1 MFYSLTGKLVHMEP
15 GVVAIECGGVA
26 FKCFTS
32 MNTQKNMPRIGET
45 ATVYTHL
52 NVREDALDLYG
63 FSTKSELNC
72 YKMLTTIS
80 GVGPKAAL
88 SILSEMTPEGVA
100 MAAASGDSKVV
111 ALLQYLNLHLTEE
124 LTIDQLSERF
134 YVSKYHMMRRFRR
147 ETGYSIHGYVT
158 EKRLLLAQR
167 LLAQG
172 ASPSEVGAQVGYQ
185 DYSTFSRAYKKQFGR
200 GPSADVVH
208 ESTICMELGKNCD
221 LQ

>member
-80 GVGPKAAL
+80 GVGPKLAQRIVLELKDRVKKMGFTGGTLELTGTDDAGIVSASQNAEQAVQALIVLGYTQSEAAQAVAKLDGSL
-88 SILSEMTPEGVA
+88 S
-100 MAAASGDSKVV
+100 
-111 ALLQYLNLHLTEE
+111 TEE
-124 LTIDQLSERF
+124 LIRGALKSMASRF
-134 YVSKYHMMRRFRR
+134 
-147 ETGYSIHGYVT
+147 
-158 EKRLLLAQR
+158 
-167 LLAQG
+167 
-172 ASPSEVGAQVGYQ
+172 
-185 DYSTFSRAYKKQFGR
+185 
-200 GPSADVVH
+200 
-208 ESTICMELGKNCD
+208 
-221 LQ
+221 

>member
-72 YKMLTTIS
+72 YKMLTKVNEPPKRIKFS
-80 GVGPKAAL
+80 GG
-88 SILSEMTPEGVA
+88 ILHSPAWAQMCADIFQKDLEVDDNEQG
-100 MAAASGDSKVV
+100 S
-111 ALLQYLNLHLTEE
+111 LLGGA
-124 LTIDQLSERF
+124 
-134 YVSKYHMMRRFRR
+134 V
-147 ETGYSIHGYVT
+147 
-158 EKRLLLAQR
+158 LA
-167 LLAQG
+167 
-172 ASPSEVGAQVGYQ
+172 
-185 DYSTFSRAYKKQFGR
+185 
-200 GPSADVVH
+200 
-208 ESTICMELGKNCD
+208 MELAGVIGDVRDFDPAPAKIIHPNPEMADFYEKKFERYLKCYEAGC
-221 LQ
+221 

>member
-72 YKMLTTIS
+72 YKTLTTIS
-80 GVGPKAAL
+80 GVGPKLAQRIVLELKDRVKKMGFTGGTLELTGTDDAGIVSASQNAEQAVQALIVLGYTQSEAAQAVAKLDGSL
-88 SILSEMTPEGVA
+88 S
-100 MAAASGDSKVV
+100 
-111 ALLQYLNLHLTEE
+111 TEE
-124 LTIDQLSERF
+124 LIRGALKSMASRF
-134 YVSKYHMMRRFRR
+134 
-147 ETGYSIHGYVT
+147 
-158 EKRLLLAQR
+158 
-167 LLAQG
+167 
-172 ASPSEVGAQVGYQ
+172 
-185 DYSTFSRAYKKQFGR
+185 
-200 GPSADVVH
+200 
-208 ESTICMELGKNCD
+208 
-221 LQ
+221 

>member
-63 FSTKSELNC
+63 FSTKIELNC

-100 MAAASGDSKVV
+100 MAAASGDSKKFTKASGVGPKLAQRIVLELKDRVKKMGFTGGTLELIGTDDAGIVSASQNAEQAVQALIVLGYTQSEAAQAV
-111 ALLQYLNLHLTEE
+111 AKLDGSLTTEE
-124 LTIDQLSERF
+124 LIRGALKSMASRF
-134 YVSKYHMMRRFRR
+134 
-147 ETGYSIHGYVT
+147 
-158 EKRLLLAQR
+158 
-167 LLAQG
+167 
-172 ASPSEVGAQVGYQ
+172 
-185 DYSTFSRAYKKQFGR
+185 
-200 GPSADVVH
+200 
-208 ESTICMELGKNCD
+208 
-221 LQ
+221 

>member
-88 SILSEMTPEGVA
+88 SILSNVSPEQFALCVA
-100 MAAASGDSKVV
+100 TGDSKVFTAAKGIGAKTAQRIVLELKDKITNEQLEGSVGAANPAVSGIASGRGNLSEAISALVVLGYPQAQAAHVV
-111 ALLQYLNLHLTEE
+111 AAMDAELPVEE
-124 LTIDQLSERF
+124 LIKSAL
-134 YVSKYHMMRRFRR
+134 KA
-147 ETGYSIHGYVT
+147 
-158 EKRLLLAQR
+158 LA
-167 LLAQG
+167 G
-172 ASPSEVGAQVGYQ
+172 QV
-185 DYSTFSRAYKKQFGR
+185 
-200 GPSADVVH
+200 
-208 ESTICMELGKNCD
+208 
-221 LQ
+221 

>member
-100 MAAASGDSKVV
+100 MAAASGDSKKFTKASGVGP
-111 ALLQYLNLHLTEE
+111 
-124 LTIDQLSERF
+124 
-134 YVSKYHMMRRFRR
+134 K
-147 ETGYSIHGYVT
+147 
-158 EKRLLLAQR
+158 LAQR
-167 LLAQG
+167 IVLELKDHGFTDGKVHIAHCDNPE
-172 ASPSEVGAQVGYQ
+172 AAKRLKLMIHAVFAGAQV
-185 DYSTFSRAYKKQFGR
+185 
-200 GPSADVVH
+200 DVAECGGLCSYYAEQGGLMVGF
-208 ESTICMELGKNCD
+208 EDGEAEA
-221 LQ
+221 

>member
-72 YKMLTTIS
+72 CKMLTTIS

-100 MAAASGDSKVV
+100 MAAASGDSKKFTKASGVGPKLAQRIVLELKDRVKKMGFTGGTLELTGTDDAGIVSASQNAEQAVQALIVLGYTQSEAAQAV
-111 ALLQYLNLHLTEE
+111 AKLDGSLSTEE
-124 LTIDQLSERF
+124 LIRGALKSMASRF
-134 YVSKYHMMRRFRR
+134 
-147 ETGYSIHGYVT
+147 
-158 EKRLLLAQR
+158 
-167 LLAQG
+167 
-172 ASPSEVGAQVGYQ
+172 
-185 DYSTFSRAYKKQFGR
+185 
-200 GPSADVVH
+200 
-208 ESTICMELGKNCD
+208 
-221 LQ
+221 

>member
-15 GVVAIECGGVA
+15 GIVAIECGGVA

-100 MAAASGDSKVV
+100 MAAASGDSKKFTKASGVGPKLAQRIVLELKDRVKKMGFTGGTLELTGTDDAGIVSASQNAVQALIVLGYTQSEAAQAV
-111 ALLQYLNLHLTEE
+111 AKLDGSLSTEE
-124 LTIDQLSERF
+124 LIRGALKSMASRF
-134 YVSKYHMMRRFRR
+134 
-147 ETGYSIHGYVT
+147 
-158 EKRLLLAQR
+158 
-167 LLAQG
+167 
-172 ASPSEVGAQVGYQ
+172 
-185 DYSTFSRAYKKQFGR
+185 
-200 GPSADVVH
+200 
-208 ESTICMELGKNCD
+208 
-221 LQ
+221 

>member
-100 MAAASGDSKVV
+100 MAAASGDSKKFTKASGVGPKLAQRIVLELKDRVKKMGFTGGTLELTDAGIVSASQNAEQAVQALIVLGYTQSEAAQAV
-111 ALLQYLNLHLTEE
+111 AKLDGSLSTEE
-124 LTIDQLSERF
+124 LIRGALKSMASRF
-134 YVSKYHMMRRFRR
+134 
-147 ETGYSIHGYVT
+147 
-158 EKRLLLAQR
+158 
-167 LLAQG
+167 
-172 ASPSEVGAQVGYQ
+172 
-185 DYSTFSRAYKKQFGR
+185 
-200 GPSADVVH
+200 
-208 ESTICMELGKNCD
+208 
-221 LQ
+221 

>member
-100 MAAASGDSKVV
+100 MAAASGDSKKFTKASGVGPKLAQRIVLELKDRVKKMGFTGGTLELTGTDDAGIVSASQNAEQAVHQAHDAAHQSEAAQAV
-111 ALLQYLNLHLTEE
+111 AKLDGSLSTEE
-124 LTIDQLSERF
+124 LIRGALKSMASRF
-134 YVSKYHMMRRFRR
+134 
-147 ETGYSIHGYVT
+147 
-158 EKRLLLAQR
+158 
-167 LLAQG
+167 
-172 ASPSEVGAQVGYQ
+172 
-185 DYSTFSRAYKKQFGR
+185 
-200 GPSADVVH
+200 
-208 ESTICMELGKNCD
+208 
-221 LQ
+221 

>member
-100 MAAASGDSKVV
+100 MAAASGDSKKFTKASGVGPKLAQRIVLDLKDRVKKIGFTGGTLELTGTDEGIVSASQNAEQAVQALIVLGYTQSEAAQAV
-111 ALLQYLNLHLTEE
+111 AKLDGSLSTEE
-124 LTIDQLSERF
+124 LIRGALKSMASRF
-134 YVSKYHMMRRFRR
+134 
-147 ETGYSIHGYVT
+147 
-158 EKRLLLAQR
+158 
-167 LLAQG
+167 
-172 ASPSEVGAQVGYQ
+172 
-185 DYSTFSRAYKKQFGR
+185 
-200 GPSADVVH
+200 
-208 ESTICMELGKNCD
+208 
-221 LQ
+221 

>member
-1 MFYSLTGKLVHMEP
+1 MPSIWTESTEGIERTKAMFYSLTGKLVHMEP

-72 YKMLTTIS
+72 YKMLTAIS

-100 MAAASGDSKVV
+100 MAAASGDSKKFTKASGVGPKLAQRIVLELKDRVKKMGFTGGTLELTGTDDAGIVSASQNAEQAVQALIVLGYTQSEAAQAV
-111 ALLQYLNLHLTEE
+111 AKLDGSLSTEE
-124 LTIDQLSERF
+124 LIRGALKSMASRF
-134 YVSKYHMMRRFRR
+134 
-147 ETGYSIHGYVT
+147 
-158 EKRLLLAQR
+158 
-167 LLAQG
+167 
-172 ASPSEVGAQVGYQ
+172 
-185 DYSTFSRAYKKQFGR
+185 
-200 GPSADVVH
+200 
-208 ESTICMELGKNCD
+208 
-221 LQ
+221 

>member
-80 GVGPKAAL
+80 GPKAAL

-100 MAAASGDSKVV
+100 MAAASGDSKKFTKASGVGPKLAQRIVLELKDRVKKMGFTGGTLELTGTDDAGIVSASQNAEQAVQALIVLGYTQSEAAQAV
-111 ALLQYLNLHLTEE
+111 AKLDGSLSTEE
-124 LTIDQLSERF
+124 LIRGALKSMASRF
-134 YVSKYHMMRRFRR
+134 
-147 ETGYSIHGYVT
+147 
-158 EKRLLLAQR
+158 
-167 LLAQG
+167 
-172 ASPSEVGAQVGYQ
+172 
-185 DYSTFSRAYKKQFGR
+185 
-200 GPSADVVH
+200 
-208 ESTICMELGKNCD
+208 
-221 LQ
+221 

>member
-80 GVGPKAAL
+80 GVGPKRAQRIVLELKDRVKKMGFTGGTLELTGTDDAGIVSASQNAEQAVQALIVLGYTQSEAAQAVAKLDGSL
-88 SILSEMTPEGVA
+88 S
-100 MAAASGDSKVV
+100 
-111 ALLQYLNLHLTEE
+111 TEE
-124 LTIDQLSERF
+124 LIRGALKSMASRF
-134 YVSKYHMMRRFRR
+134 
-147 ETGYSIHGYVT
+147 
-158 EKRLLLAQR
+158 
-167 LLAQG
+167 
-172 ASPSEVGAQVGYQ
+172 
-185 DYSTFSRAYKKQFGR
+185 
-200 GPSADVVH
+200 
-208 ESTICMELGKNCD
+208 
-221 LQ
+221 

>member
-100 MAAASGDSKVV
+100 MAAASGDSKKFTKASGVGPKLAQRIVLGFTGGTLELTGTDDAGIVSASQNAEQAVQALIVLGYTQSEAAQAV
-111 ALLQYLNLHLTEE
+111 AKLDGSLSTEE
-124 LTIDQLSERF
+124 LIRGALKSMASRF
-134 YVSKYHMMRRFRR
+134 
-147 ETGYSIHGYVT
+147 
-158 EKRLLLAQR
+158 
-167 LLAQG
+167 
-172 ASPSEVGAQVGYQ
+172 
-185 DYSTFSRAYKKQFGR
+185 
-200 GPSADVVH
+200 
-208 ESTICMELGKNCD
+208 
-221 LQ
+221 

>member
-80 GVGPKAAL
+80 GVGPKLAQRIVLELKDRVKKMGFMGGTLELTGTDDAGIVSASQNAEQAVQALIVLGYTQSEAAQAVAKLDGSL
-88 SILSEMTPEGVA
+88 S
-100 MAAASGDSKVV
+100 
-111 ALLQYLNLHLTEE
+111 TEE
-124 LTIDQLSERF
+124 LIRGALKSMASRF
-134 YVSKYHMMRRFRR
+134 
-147 ETGYSIHGYVT
+147 
-158 EKRLLLAQR
+158 
-167 LLAQG
+167 
-172 ASPSEVGAQVGYQ
+172 
-185 DYSTFSRAYKKQFGR
+185 
-200 GPSADVVH
+200 
-208 ESTICMELGKNCD
+208 
-221 LQ
+221 

>member
-80 GVGPKAAL
+80 GVCPKAAL

-100 MAAASGDSKVV
+100 MAAASGDSKKFTKASGVGPKLAQRIVLELKDRVKKMGFTGGTLELTGTDDAGIVSASQNAEQAVQALIVLGYTQSEAAQAV
-111 ALLQYLNLHLTEE
+111 AKLDGSLSTEE
-124 LTIDQLSERF
+124 LIRGALKSMASRF
-134 YVSKYHMMRRFRR
+134 
-147 ETGYSIHGYVT
+147 
-158 EKRLLLAQR
+158 
-167 LLAQG
+167 
-172 ASPSEVGAQVGYQ
+172 
-185 DYSTFSRAYKKQFGR
+185 
-200 GPSADVVH
+200 
-208 ESTICMELGKNCD
+208 
-221 LQ
+221 

>member
-100 MAAASGDSKVV
+100 MAAASGDSKKFTKASGVGPKLAQRIVLELKDRVKKMGFTGSTLELAGTDDAGIVSASQNAVQALIVLGYTQSEAAQAV
-111 ALLQYLNLHLTEE
+111 AKLDGSLSTEE
-124 LTIDQLSERF
+124 LIRGALKSMASRF
-134 YVSKYHMMRRFRR
+134 
-147 ETGYSIHGYVT
+147 
-158 EKRLLLAQR
+158 
-167 LLAQG
+167 
-172 ASPSEVGAQVGYQ
+172 
-185 DYSTFSRAYKKQFGR
+185 
-200 GPSADVVH
+200 
-208 ESTICMELGKNCD
+208 
-221 LQ
+221 

>member
-111 ALLQYLNLHLTEE
+111 ALLQYLNLHLADP
-124 LTIDQLSERF
+124 LTIDELAARF
-134 YVSKYHMMRRFRR
+134 YISKYHMMRRFRQ
-147 ETGYSIHGYVT
+147 ETGYSVHGYLT
-158 EKRLLLAQR
+158 EKRLLLARQ
-167 LLAQG
+167 LLGQGCTPAEAAAQ
-172 ASPSEVGAQVGYQ
+172 AGYQ
-185 DYSTFSRAYKKQFGR
+185 DYSTFSRAYKKQFGH
-200 GPSADVVH
+200 GPSAD
-208 ESTICMELGKNCD
+208 TKGKQQD
-221 LQ
+221 LQITTQEF

>member
-88 SILSEMTPEGVA
+88 SILSEMTPE
-100 MAAASGDSKVV
+100 AAPSHSKKFTKASGVGPKLAQRIVLELKDRVKKMGFTGGTLELTGTDDAGIVSASQNAEQAVQALIVLGYTQSEAAQAV
-111 ALLQYLNLHLTEE
+111 AKLDGSLSTEE
-124 LTIDQLSERF
+124 LIRGALKSMASRF
-134 YVSKYHMMRRFRR
+134 
-147 ETGYSIHGYVT
+147 
-158 EKRLLLAQR
+158 
-167 LLAQG
+167 
-172 ASPSEVGAQVGYQ
+172 
-185 DYSTFSRAYKKQFGR
+185 
-200 GPSADVVH
+200 
-208 ESTICMELGKNCD
+208 
-221 LQ
+221 

>member
-72 YKMLTTIS
+72 YKMLTNIS

-100 MAAASGDSKVV
+100 MAAASGDSKKFTKASGVGPKLAQRIVLELKDRVKKMGFTGGTLELTGTDDAGIVSASQNAEQAVQALIVLGYTQSEAAQAV
-111 ALLQYLNLHLTEE
+111 AKLDGSLSTEE
-124 LTIDQLSERF
+124 LIRGALKSMASRF
-134 YVSKYHMMRRFRR
+134 
-147 ETGYSIHGYVT
+147 
-158 EKRLLLAQR
+158 
-167 LLAQG
+167 
-172 ASPSEVGAQVGYQ
+172 
-185 DYSTFSRAYKKQFGR
+185 
-200 GPSADVVH
+200 
-208 ESTICMELGKNCD
+208 
-221 LQ
+221 

>member
-63 FSTKSELNC
+63 FSTKNELNC

-100 MAAASGDSKVV
+100 MAAASGDSKKFTKASGVGPKLAQRIVLELKDRVKKMGFTGGTLELTGTDDAGIVSASQNAEQAVQALIVLGYTQSEAAQAV
-111 ALLQYLNLHLTEE
+111 AKLDGSLSTEE
-124 LTIDQLSERF
+124 LIRGALKSMASRF
-134 YVSKYHMMRRFRR
+134 
-147 ETGYSIHGYVT
+147 
-158 EKRLLLAQR
+158 
-167 LLAQG
+167 
-172 ASPSEVGAQVGYQ
+172 
-185 DYSTFSRAYKKQFGR
+185 
-200 GPSADVVH
+200 
-208 ESTICMELGKNCD
+208 
-221 LQ
+221 

>member
-63 FSTKSELNC
+63 FSTKSVLNC

-100 MAAASGDSKVV
+100 MAAASGDSKKFTKASGVGPKLAQRIVLELKDRVKKMGFTGGTLELTGTDDAGIVSASQNAEQAVQALIVLGYTQSEAAQAV
-111 ALLQYLNLHLTEE
+111 AKLDGSLSTEE
-124 LTIDQLSERF
+124 LIRGALKSMASRF
-134 YVSKYHMMRRFRR
+134 
-147 ETGYSIHGYVT
+147 
-158 EKRLLLAQR
+158 
-167 LLAQG
+167 
-172 ASPSEVGAQVGYQ
+172 
-185 DYSTFSRAYKKQFGR
+185 
-200 GPSADVVH
+200 
-208 ESTICMELGKNCD
+208 
-221 LQ
+221 

>member
-80 GVGPKAAL
+80 SVGPKAAL

-100 MAAASGDSKVV
+100 MAAASGDSKKFTKASGVGPKLAQRIVLELKDRVKKMGFTGGTLELTGTDDAGIVSASQNAEQAVQALIVLGYTQSEAAQAV
-111 ALLQYLNLHLTEE
+111 AKLDGSLSTEE
-124 LTIDQLSERF
+124 LIRGALKSMASRF
-134 YVSKYHMMRRFRR
+134 
-147 ETGYSIHGYVT
+147 
-158 EKRLLLAQR
+158 
-167 LLAQG
+167 
-172 ASPSEVGAQVGYQ
+172 
-185 DYSTFSRAYKKQFGR
+185 
-200 GPSADVVH
+200 
-208 ESTICMELGKNCD
+208 
-221 LQ
+221 